1 MDYFEKHIRDNKA
14 LFDEHKADRA
24 KMWSKIELELSN
36 TEPKAVPLWKSPI
49 LRVAASVVLL
59 LLLSFLIGITVYD
72 SQQPGGQ
79 SNMVSQELMDID
91 MHYSNLVQHQVQ
103 LVKDHPDL
111 SQEDKEE
118 FLSFMDEL
126 DEEYE
131 VLKLEM
137 QKNLSNERVLEA
149 IIGNYKK
156 RIELIENLL
165 RQINDSKMIN
175 DDYGYTL

>member
-24 KMWSKIELELSN
+24 KMWAKIELELSN
-36 TEPKAVPLWKSPI
+36 TEPKVVPLWKSP
-49 LRVAASVVLL
+49 LFKVAASVVLL
-59 LLLSFLIGITVYD
+59 LLLSFLIGITVYGG
-72 SQQPGGQ
+72 SQQGGQ
-79 SNMVSQELMDID
+79 SNVVSQELMDID

-137 QKNLSNERVLEA
+137 QKNLGNERVLEA

>member
-36 TEPKAVPLWKSPI
+36 TEPKVVPLWKSPI

-59 LLLSFLIGITVYD
+59 LLLSFLIGLTVYD
-72 SQQPGGQ
+72 SQQPGRQ

>member
-1 MDYFEKHIRDNKA
+1 MDYFEKHIRNNKA

-24 KMWSKIELELSN
+24 KMWAKIELELSN
-36 TEPKAVPLWKSPI
+36 TEPKVVPLWKSP
-49 LRVAASVVLL
+49 LFKVAASVVLL
-59 LLLSFLIGITVYD
+59 LLLSFLIGITVYG
-72 SQQPGGQ
+72 SFQQGGQ
-79 SNMVSQELMDID
+79 SNVVSQELMDID

-137 QKNLSNERVLEA
+137 QKNLGNERVLEA

>member
-1 MDYFEKHIRDNKA
+1 MDYFEKHIRDNKK

-24 KMWSKIELELSN
+24 KMWAKIELELSN
-36 TEPKAVPLWKSPI
+36 TEPKVVPLWKSP
-49 LRVAASVVLL
+49 LFKVAASVVLL
-59 LLLSFLIGITVYD
+59 LLLSFLIGITVYG
-72 SQQPGGQ
+72 SFQQGGQ
-79 SNMVSQELMDID
+79 SNVVSQELMDID

-137 QKNLSNERVLEA
+137 QKNLGNERVLEA

>member
-14 LFDEHKADRA
+14 SFDEHKADRS
-24 KMWSKIELELSN
+24 KMWAKIESELSN
-36 TEPKAVPLWKSPI
+36 KKPKIVPMWKSP
-49 LRVAASVVLL
+49 LFRVAASVVLVL
-59 LLLSFLIGITVYD
+59 LLTWLIGMTVYGGYQ
-72 SQQPGGQ
+72 SGGQ
-79 SNMVSQELMDID
+79 NSVVSQELMDID
-91 MHYSNLVQHQVQ
+91 MHYSNLVQYQVQ

-111 SQEDKEE
+111 SQEDKDE

-137 QKNLSNERVLEA
+137 KKNLGNERILEA

-165 RQINDSKMIN
+165 KQINDSKMIN